1 MSAAPGRSQAS
12 SRRSTLGEGTPL
24 RTLIIVQARMT
35 STRLPGKVLLPLA
48 GEPMLTRLVERLR
61 RVRRAHGIVIATT
74 TNASDDPIAALCAQL
89 GLPCHRGSEH
99 DVLSRYADAAR
110 LHGADVVVRIT
121 SDCPLIDPA
130 LIDQVIAVYE
140 QRGSDYVS
148 NMLPPTWPYGMAVE
162 VFSAAALQQAH
173 AEATQAAEREHVT
186 PFIYWHPERYRL
198 RNVASPVDLSQHR
211 WTVDTPE
218 DYELVRGLFETLH
231 PINPEFTQA
240 DILALLDAHPD
251 WMTINQH
258 VEQKSTTE
266 SQTQESTP

>member
-1 MSAAPGRSQAS
+1 MT
-12 SRRSTLGEGTPL
+12 TLL
-24 RTLIIVQARMT
+24 IVQARMT

-48 GEPMLTRLVERLR
+48 GEPMLTRLIERLR
-61 RVRRAHGIVIATT
+61 RVKRSDGIVIATT
-74 TNASDDPIAALCAQL
+74 ANASDDPIAALCAQL
-89 GLPCHRGSEH
+89 GVPCHRGSEH

-130 LIDQVIAVYE
+130 LVDRVIAVYE
-140 QRGSDYVS
+140 EGASDYVS

-186 PFIYWHPERYRL
+186 PFLYWHPERYRL
-198 RNVASPVDLSQHR
+198 RNVASPVDLSHHR

-218 DYELVRGLFETLH
+218 DYELVRRLFETLVPKH
-231 PINPEFTQA
+231 PEFTQA
-240 DILALLDAHPD
+240 HILALLDAHPD
-251 WMTINQH
+251 WLTINQH
-258 VEQKSTTE
+258 VQQKPATDT
-266 SQTQESTP
+266 QTPTESTP

>member
-1 MSAAPGRSQAS
+1 MK
-12 SRRSTLGEGTPL
+12 TI
-24 RTLIIVQARMT
+24 IIVQARMT

-48 GEPMLTRLVERLR
+48 GETMLSRLVERLR
-61 RVRRAHGIVIATT
+61 RVQRADGIVIATT
-74 TNASDDPIAALCAQL
+74 GNTTDEPIAALCAQL
-89 GLPCHRGSEH
+89 GVPCHRGSEH

-121 SDCPLIDPA
+121 ADCPLIDPA
-130 LIDQVIAVYE
+130 LIDQVIATHE
-140 QRGSDYVS
+140 EGGSDYVS

-162 VFSAAALQQAH
+162 VFSAAALAQAH

-218 DYELVRGLFETLH
+218 DYELVRRLFEVLYPARPH
-231 PINPEFTQA
+231 FTQT

-251 WMTINQH
+251 WMAINQH
-258 VEQKSTTE
+258 IQQKPATQ
-266 SQTQESTP
+266 SQNTQEPTP

>member
-1 MSAAPGRSQAS
+1 MKI
-12 SRRSTLGEGTPL
+12 LL
-24 RTLIIVQARMT
+24 IVQARMT

-48 GEPMLTRLVERLR
+48 GEPMLTRLIERLR
-61 RVRRAHGIVIATT
+61 RVQRADGIVIATT
-74 TNASDDPIAALCAQL
+74 TNATDDPIAALCDKL
-89 GLPCHRGSEH
+89 GVPCHRGSEH

-110 LHGADVVVRIT
+110 LHGADAVVRIT
-121 SDCPLIDPA
+121 SDCPLIHPV
-130 LIDQVIAVYE
+130 LIDQILAVYE
-140 QRGSDYVS
+140 EGDSDYVS

-198 RNVASPVDLSQHR
+198 RNVESPVNLSHHR

-218 DYELVRGLFETLH
+218 DYELVRRLFETLH

-240 DILALLDAHPD
+240 DILTLLDAHPD
-251 WMTINQH
+251 WMTLNQH
-258 VEQKSTTE
+258 VQQKPATE

>member
-1 MSAAPGRSQAS
+1 M
-12 SRRSTLGEGTPL
+12 T
-24 RTLIIVQARMT
+24 TLIIVQARMT

-61 RVRRAHGIVIATT
+61 RVQRADGIVIATT
-74 TNASDDPIAALCAQL
+74 TNATDDPIAALCEHL
-89 GLPCHRGSEH
+89 GVPCHRGSEH

-130 LIDQVIAVYE
+130 LIDQVIATHDE
-140 QRGSDYVS
+140 GGNDYVS

-173 AEATQAAEREHVT
+173 AEATQPAEREHVT

-198 RNVASPVDLSQHR
+198 RNLASPVDLSHHR

-218 DYELVRGLFETLH
+218 DYELVRRLFDHLMPTR
-231 PINPEFTQA
+231 PNFTQS
-240 DILALLDAHPD
+240 DVLALLEAHPD
-251 WMTINQH
+251 WTAINQH
-258 VEQKSTTE
+258 IQQKSATE
-266 SQTQESTP
+266 SQNTKERTP

>member
-1 MSAAPGRSQAS
+1 MT
-12 SRRSTLGEGTPL
+12 TLL
-24 RTLIIVQARMT
+24 IVQARMT

-61 RVRRAHGIVIATT
+61 RVQRADGIVIATT
-74 TNASDDPIAALCAQL
+74 TNATDDPIAALCSQL
-89 GLPCHRGSEH
+89 GMPCHRGSEH

-110 LHGADVVVRIT
+110 LHGANTVVRIT

-130 LIDQVIAVYE
+130 LIDQVIAAYE
-140 QRGSDYVS
+140 EGGSDYVS

-162 VFSAAALQQAH
+162 VFSAAALAQAH

-218 DYELVRGLFETLH
+218 DYALVGRLFDHLMPNH
-231 PINPEFTQA
+231 PQFTQA
-240 DILALLDAHPD
+240 DVLALLDQHPD
-251 WMTINQH
+251 WIAINQH
-258 VEQKSTTE
+258 IQQKPATE
-266 SQTQESTP
+266 TQTPKENP

>member
-1 MSAAPGRSQAS
+1 M
-12 SRRSTLGEGTPL
+12 T
-24 RTLIIVQARMT
+24 TLIIVQARMS

-48 GEPMLTRLVERLR
+48 GEPMLTRLIERLR
-61 RVRRAHGIVIATT
+61 RVQRADGIVIATT
-74 TNASDDPIAALCAQL
+74 TNATDDPIAALCSQL
-89 GLPCHRGSEH
+89 GMPCHRGSEH

-130 LIDQVIAVYE
+130 LIDQTIAAYDE
-140 QRGSDYVS
+140 GGSDYVS

-162 VFSAAALQQAH
+162 VFSAAALAQAH

-186 PFIYWHPERYRL
+186 PFLYWHPERYRL

-218 DYELVRGLFETLH
+218 DYALVGRLFDHLMPTH
-231 PINPEFTQA
+231 PHFTQA
-240 DILALLDAHPD
+240 DVLALLDQHPD
-251 WMTINQH
+251 WIAINQH
-258 VEQKSTTE
+258 IQQKPATE
-266 SQTQESTP
+266 TQTPKENP